1 MKHIL
6 NKIGEFF
13 NEVIINLLTSL
24 VTMGGVIFLLL
35 AIIPI
40 LWAFHISPSS
50 IIRLLR
56 KEVTYIVV
64 YVLSFLVTIFT
75 RSEPIMVLKP
85 VKIKE
90 EESPEN

>member
-40 LWAFHISPSS
+40 LWTFHISPIS

-64 YVLSFLVTIFT
+64 YVLSFVLTIFT
-75 RSEPIMVLKP
+75 RSEPTIVLKP